1 MIDGADS
8 REVVKAGA
16 LNLKSVNLMAFQQ
29 RGNIS
34 YKPEW
39 TRVFV
44 DHIAAYEGNLGV
56 NPGLRSFGCKAE
68 QRR

>member
-29 RGNIS
+29 RG
-34 YKPEW
+34 K
-39 TRVFV
+39 
-44 DHIAAYEGNLGV
+44 HIL
-56 NPGLRSFGCKAE
+56 
-68 QRR
+68 